1 MAFSRSRGTAS
12 PGCPSSSTSTRT
24 TTAGE
29 RRAVKRKPR
38 KPAATE
44 SKAARWVNR
53 ESKLDMDKRVEVE
66 LRRILPSVIAA
77 DVD

>member
-1 MAFSRSRGTAS
+1 
-12 PGCPSSSTSTRT
+12 
-24 TTAGE
+24 
-29 RRAVKRKPR
+29 VKRKPR